1 MRVVFILIFLAI
13 SLNADDA
20 YIRAKRLHQ
29 KLQKVERDIDQV
41 LSQSRRT
48 RDISI
53 KFKKIAQEHRALFVG
68 YVNQKAECKNLE
80 DILQYRKSYSVY
92 SFNLKKE
99 KLEQC
104 YENFRRINLNY
115 KIINNDFI
123 KLEKDI
129 KIMMNMSSTDLS
141 KIPSLKKQLNIIKK
155 MLDVDKINI
164 QSKKS
169 SLKSY
174 QNHYKVL
181 R

>member
-1 MRVVFILIFLAI
+1 MKVVVIFIFLAI

-29 KLQKVERDIDQV
+29 KLQKVERGIDQV

-48 RDISI
+48 RDISM
-53 KFKKIAQEHRALFVG
+53 KFRKIAEEHRALFVG

-80 DILQYRKSYSVY
+80 DILQYKKSYSAY

-99 KLEQC
+99 KLDQC
-104 YENFRRINLNY
+104 YENLRRINWNY

-123 KLEKDI
+123 RLEKDI
-129 KIMMNMSSTDLS
+129 KIMMDMSSIDLAR
-141 KIPSLKKQLNIIKK
+141 IPSLEKQLNIIKK

-164 QSKKS
+164 QSKKK
-169 SLKSY
+169 SL
-174 QNHYKVL
+174 QQIIM
-181 R
+181 